1 LEPKNVRRLRMTF
14 ETEDG
19 PWTLSLS
26 EVKEGLIPEEVESVM
41 QTIIN
46 NSIFGIPRRDRE
58 GRTDRDR
65 HHSAGVDIDDKRPP

>member
-1 LEPKNVRRLRMTF
+1 MLEPKMTRRLRMTF

-26 EVKEGLIPEEVESVM
+26 DVKEGLLPEEVESVM

-46 NSIFGIPRRDRE
+46 NSIFGIPPTGIVKAE
-58 GRTDRDR
+58 LKETDTTQL
-65 HHSAGVDIDDKRPP
+65 V

>member
-1 LEPKNVRRLRMTF
+1 LEPKNVSRLRMTF

-26 EVKEGLIPEEVESVM
+26 EVKDGLLAEEVESVM

-46 NSIFGIPRRDRE
+46 NSIFGIPPTGIVKAE
-58 GRTDRDR
+58 LIETDTTQL
-65 HHSAGVDIDDKRPP
+65 V

>member
-1 LEPKNVRRLRMTF
+1 LEPKNVRRLRMTC

-26 EVKEGLIPEEVESVM
+26 EVKEGLLPEEVESVM

-46 NSIFGIPRRDRE
+46 NSIFGIPPTGIVKAE
-58 GRTDRDR
+58 LIETDTTQL
-65 HHSAGVDIDDKRPP
+65 V

>member
-26 EVKEGLIPEEVESVM
+26 DVKEGLLAEEVESVM

-46 NSIFGIPRRDRE
+46 NSIFGIPPTGIVE
-58 GRTDRDR
+58 AELIETDTTQL
-65 HHSAGVDIDDKRPP
+65 V

>member
-26 EVKEGLIPEEVESVM
+26 EVKEGLLPEEVESVM

-46 NSIFGIPRRDRE
+46 NSIFGISPTGIVKAE
-58 GRTDRDR
+58 LIETDTTQL
-65 HHSAGVDIDDKRPP
+65 V

>member
-26 EVKEGLIPEEVESVM
+26 EVKEGLLAEEVESVM

-46 NSIFGIPRRDRE
+46 NSIFGIPPTGIVKAE
-58 GRTDRDR
+58 LIETDTTQP
-65 HHSAGVDIDDKRPP
+65 V

>member
-19 PWTLSLS
+19 PWPLSLS
-26 EVKEGLIPEEVESVM
+26 EVKEGLLPEEVQSVM

-46 NSIFGIPRRDRE
+46 NSIFGIPPTGSVE
-58 GRTDRDR
+58 AELIETDTTQL
-65 HHSAGVDIDDKRPP
+65 V

>member
-1 LEPKNVRRLRMTF
+1 MESKNVRRLRMTF

-26 EVKEGLIPEEVESVM
+26 EVKEGLLAEEVESVM

-46 NSIFGIPRRDRE
+46 NSIFGIPPTGIVKAE
-58 GRTDRDR
+58 LIETDTTQL
-65 HHSAGVDIDDKRPP
+65 V